1 MATILNQTPLSVL
14 DNTNNN
20 LNNLR
25 ANLLR
30 SGLNNLDWP
39 KNKSAKIVVLGLS
52 GAGKTT
58 LIEFLQKGAI
68 ENNKKRRPTIAFSFH
83 QCDFGKLKA
92 IFVDVPGQ
100 EIYWTNWKSYMKG
113 ADGVIFVIDATKLS
127 DVAKAYSVYLK
138 TMKSSESI
146 PVAVLAN
153 KQDVKGSLSS
163 DSISSMMMLS
173 HNSMITKSFDTI
185 ALTGKGLYDAVLWL
199 LQTSNNRFKN

>member
-1 MATILNQTPLSVL
+1 MATTLNQTPLSVL
-14 DNTNNN
+14 DNTNSN

-68 ENNKKRRPTIAFSFH
+68 ENNKRRPTISFSFH

-100 EIYWTNWKSYMKG
+100 ELYWANWKSYMKG
-113 ADGVIFVIDATKLS
+113 ADGVIFMIDATKLS

-138 TMKSSESI
+138 TMKSSESV
-146 PVAVLAN
+146 PVAILAN

-163 DSISSMMMLS
+163 DSISSMMMLGN
-173 HNSMITKSFDTI
+173 NSMITKSFDTI
-185 ALTGKGLYDAVLWL
+185 ALTGKGLHDALVWL
-199 LQTSNNRFKN
+199 LKTSNNRFKN